1 MTRWLLAP
9 VKPFAEAKSRLA
21 SVLTPA
27 ERALLMH
34 SLLVRT
40 LALTQESSLF
50 DSLLVISRD
59 PRVWE
64 VAHKAGAY
72 VLPEQG
78 EDLNSA
84 LAQGRNFAAVAGVEQ
99 LLILPADLPWLSA
112 ADLRAVCALGEQRDG
127 IVLGPAQD
135 GGTNMLHLR
144 LPSDLPFCF
153 GENSFACHME
163 AARAAGLE
171 PFVYVSPTLQFDLD
185 TPADWATLVSGVDHV
200 VQQF

>member
-9 VKPFAEAKSRLA
+9 VKPFSEAKSRLA

-34 SLLVRT
+34 SLLERT
-40 LALTQESSLF
+40 LAVAQESSLF
-50 DSLLVISRD
+50 DSLLVVSRD

-64 VAHKAGAY
+64 AARRAGAY

-84 LAQGRNFAAVAGVEQ
+84 LAQGRHFAAAAGVEQ

-112 ADLRAVCALGEQRDG
+112 ADLKGVCALGEQEDG
-127 IVLGPAQD
+127 IVLGPAGD
-135 GGTNMLHLR
+135 GGTNVLHLR

-153 GENSFACHME
+153 GENSFACHMA
-163 AARAAGLE
+163 AARAAGLV
-171 PFVYVSPTLQFDLD
+171 PLVYTSPTLRFDLD
-185 TPADWATLVSGVDHV
+185 TPADWATLVSGVHHL
-200 VQQF
+200 VQQL

>member
-34 SLLVRT
+34 SLLERT
-40 LALTQESSLF
+40 LALAQESGLF
-50 DSLLVISRD
+50 DSLLVVSRD
-59 PRVWE
+59 PHVWE
-64 VAHKAGAY
+64 VARRAGAY

-84 LAQGRNFAAVAGVEQ
+84 LAQGRHFAEAAAVEQ
-99 LLILPADLPWLSA
+99 LLILPADLPWLSV
-112 ADLRAVCALGEQRDG
+112 ADLQAVCALGEQGDG
-127 IVLGPAQD
+127 IVLGPAGD
-135 GGTNMLHLR
+135 GGTNVFHLR

-153 GENSFACHME
+153 GENSFDCHME
-163 AARAAGLE
+163 AARAAGLT
-171 PFVYVSPTLQFDLD
+171 PSVYTSPTLQFDLD
-185 TPADWATLVSGVDHV
+185 TPADWATLVSGVQHV
-200 VQQF
+200 VHQL

>member
-21 SVLTPA
+21 AVLTRA
-27 ERALLMH
+27 ERALLMQ
-34 SLLVRT
+34 SLLERT
-40 LALTQESSLF
+40 LALAQASSLF
-50 DSLLVISRD
+50 DSVLVVSRD

-64 VAHKAGAY
+64 VARRGGAY

-84 LAQGRNFAAVAGVEQ
+84 LAQGRHFAAGAGVEQ
-99 LLILPADLPWLSA
+99 LLILPADLPWLSV
-112 ADLRAVCALGEQRDG
+112 ADLQAVCTLGEQGDG
-127 IVLGPAQD
+127 IVLGPAED
-135 GGTNMLHLR
+135 GGTNVFPLC

-153 GENSFACHME
+153 GENSFAYHMN
-163 AARAAGLE
+163 AARAAGLT
-171 PFVYVSPTLQFDLD
+171 PAVYTSATLQFDLD
-185 TPADWATLVSGVDHV
+185 TPADWATLVSGVQHV